1 MSRLIVKNLPT
12 TITEEKFKKTFSS
25 QGGEVTD
32 VQLKYTKEGK
42 FRHFGFVG
50 FKTEEGAEKAKKY
63 FNNTYI
69 GATKVSVELCA
80 DLGDSVNKP
89 RAWSKYASDSSAYKS
104 INDEDKS
111 IDEIKPKKDKKQ
123 KKKEKQAKVDALLEK
138 YKGDAKFQ
146 EFLNIHK
153 RNATATAS
161 WNNDAILE
169 AGKTYEEDE
178 ENIGPK
184 VDDTDNESANGDEN
198 ENSKVAL
205 DNKVSDLDYLKSLSA
220 STEIKDNES
229 ENKEKPESDE
239 RTPKPTRQPKNE
251 TYFTVKLSGLPFKAK
266 KKDVKT
272 FFGTLKPKS
281 IRVPQKIK
289 GIAYAGFATEKE
301 WKNAL
306 NKNKSFL
313 GSSQILVVRY
323 DKQRNDFS
331 EEQKQ
336 DKWKKQEDD
345 LKNEESVG
353 ESGRLFIRNLSY
365 TTTESDIEDLFKK
378 FGPLT
383 EINLP
388 IGKYLNNYETL
399 QKVITLNNKIQIWLI
414 W

>member
-12 TITEEKFKKTFSS
+12 TITEDKFRKTFSS

-50 FKTEEGAEKAKKY
+50 FKTDEGAQKAKQY

-69 GATKVSVELCA
+69 GATKVSVEVCA

-104 INDEDKS
+104 INNQDES
-111 IDEIKPKKDKKQ
+111 VEHVTPKKDKKQ

-138 YKGDAKFQ
+138 YKDDAKFQ

-153 RNATATAS
+153 RNATASAT
-161 WNNDAILE
+161 WNNDAILD

-184 VDDTDNESANGDEN
+184 ADDADKKDDLPNESIEN
-198 ENSKVAL
+198 NKVAL
-205 DNKVSDLDYLKSLSA
+205 DEKVSDLDYLKSLS
-220 STEIKDNES
+220 SSFETKKNDPEQVKQQESQTNENI
-229 ENKEKPESDE
+229 NKKVKE
-239 RTPKPTRQPKNE
+239 PKNE
-251 TYFTVKLSGLPFKAK
+251 AYYTVKLSGLPFKAK
-266 KKDVKT
+266 KKDVKS
-272 FFGTLKPKS
+272 FFGSIKPKS

-301 WKNAL
+301 WKSAL

-323 DKQRNDFS
+323 DKQRNNESD
-331 EEQKQ
+331 EQKQ
-336 DKWKKQEDD
+336 DKWKQQEDA

-365 TTTESDIEDLFKK
+365 SVTESDIEDLFKK

-388 IGKYLNNYETL
+388 IGT
-399 QKVITLNNKIQIWLI
+399 
-414 W
+414 

>member
-12 TITEEKFKKTFSS
+12 TITEDKFRKTFSS

-50 FKTEEGAEKAKKY
+50 FKTDEGAEKAKKY

-69 GATKVSVELCA
+69 GATKVSVEVCA
-80 DLGDSVNKP
+80 DLGDSANKP

-104 INDEDKS
+104 INNQDERV
-111 IDEIKPKKDKKQ
+111 EHVTPKKDKKQ

-138 YKGDAKFQ
+138 YKDDAKFQ

-153 RNATATAS
+153 RNATASAT

-169 AGKTYEEDE
+169 AGKTFEEDE

-184 VDDTDNESANGDEN
+184 ADDVDKEDDLSNESIEN
-198 ENSKVAL
+198 NKVAL
-205 DNKVSDLDYLKSLSA
+205 DEKVSDLDYLKSLSSSVETKENDPEQA
-220 STEIKDNES
+220 KQRES
-229 ENKEKPESDE
+229 QTKENINKKVKE
-239 RTPKPTRQPKNE
+239 PKNE
-251 TYFTVKLSGLPFKAK
+251 AYYTVKLSGLPFKAK
-266 KKDVKT
+266 KKDVKA

-323 DKQRNDFS
+323 DKQRNNES

-336 DKWKKQEDD
+336 DKWKQQEDA

-365 TTTESDIEDLFKK
+365 SVTESDIEDLFKK

-388 IGKYLNNYETL
+388 IGT
-399 QKVITLNNKIQIWLI
+399 
-414 W
+414 

>member
-1 MSRLIVKNLPT
+1 MPT
-12 TITEEKFKKTFSS
+12 TITEDKFRKTFSS

-50 FKTEEGAEKAKKY
+50 FKTDEGAEKAKKY

-69 GATKVSVELCA
+69 GATKVSVEVCA

-104 INDEDKS
+104 INNQDES
-111 IDEIKPKKDKKQ
+111 VEHVTPKKDKKQ
-123 KKKEKQAKVDALLEK
+123 KKKEKQVKVDALLEK
-138 YKGDAKFQ
+138 YKNDAKFQ

-153 RNATATAS
+153 RNATASAT

-169 AGKTYEEDE
+169 AGKSYEEDE

-184 VDDTDNESANGDEN
+184 ADSVDKEDDLAN
-198 ENSKVAL
+198 ENIENNKVAL
-205 DNKVSDLDYLKSLSA
+205 DKKISDLDYLKSLS
-220 STEIKDNES
+220 SSVETKKNDSEQTKEQES
-229 ENKEKPESDE
+229 QTNKKVKE
-239 RTPKPTRQPKNE
+239 PKNE
-251 TYFTVKLSGLPFKAK
+251 NYYTVKLSGLPFKAK
-266 KKDVKT
+266 KKDVKA

-301 WKNAL
+301 WKTAL

-323 DKQRNDFS
+323 DKQRNNES

-336 DKWKKQEDD
+336 DKWKQQEDA

-365 TTTESDIEDLFKK
+365 SVTESDIEDLFKK

-383 EINLP
+383 EINVP
-388 IGKYLNNYETL
+388 IGT
-399 QKVITLNNKIQIWLI
+399 
-414 W
+414 

>member
-12 TITEEKFKKTFSS
+12 TITEDKFRKTFSS

-50 FKTEEGAEKAKKY
+50 FKTDEGAQKAKQY

-69 GATKVSVELCA
+69 GATKVSVEVCA

-104 INDEDKS
+104 INNQDES
-111 IDEIKPKKDKKQ
+111 VEHVTPKKDKKQ

-138 YKGDAKFQ
+138 YKDDAKFQ

-153 RNATATAS
+153 RNATASAT
-161 WNNDAILE
+161 WNNDAILD

-184 VDDTDNESANGDEN
+184 ADDADKEDDLSNESIEN
-198 ENSKVAL
+198 NKVAL
-205 DNKVSDLDYLKSLSA
+205 DEKVSDLDYLKSLS
-220 STEIKDNES
+220 SSFETKKNDPEQVKQQESQTNENI
-229 ENKEKPESDE
+229 NKKVKE
-239 RTPKPTRQPKNE
+239 PKNE
-251 TYFTVKLSGLPFKAK
+251 AYYTVKLSGLPFKAK
-266 KKDVKT
+266 KKDVKS
-272 FFGTLKPKS
+272 FFGTIKPKS

-301 WKNAL
+301 WKSAL

-323 DKQRNDFS
+323 DKQRNNESD
-331 EEQKQ
+331 EQKQ
-336 DKWKKQEDD
+336 DKWKQQEDA

-365 TTTESDIEDLFKK
+365 SVTESDIEDLFKK

-388 IGKYLNNYETL
+388 IGT
-399 QKVITLNNKIQIWLI
+399 
-414 W
+414 

>member
-12 TITEEKFKKTFSS
+12 TITEDKFRKTFSS

-50 FKTEEGAEKAKKY
+50 FKTDEGAEKAKKY

-69 GATKVSVELCA
+69 GATKVSVEVCA

-104 INDEDKS
+104 INNPDES
-111 IDEIKPKKDKKQ
+111 EEHVTPKKDKKQ

-138 YKGDAKFQ
+138 YKNDAKFQ

-153 RNATATAS
+153 RNATASAT

-169 AGKTYEEDE
+169 AGKSYEEDE

-184 VDDTDNESANGDEN
+184 ADSVDKEDDLAN
-198 ENSKVAL
+198 ENIENNKVAL
-205 DNKVSDLDYLKSLSA
+205 DKKISDLDYLKSLS
-220 STEIKDNES
+220 SSVETKKNDSEQTKEQES
-229 ENKEKPESDE
+229 QTNKKVKE
-239 RTPKPTRQPKNE
+239 PKNE
-251 TYFTVKLSGLPFKAK
+251 NYYTVKLSGLPFKAK
-266 KKDVKT
+266 KKDVKA

-301 WKNAL
+301 WKTAL

-323 DKQRNDFS
+323 DKQRNNES

-336 DKWKKQEDD
+336 DKWKQQEDA

-365 TTTESDIEDLFKK
+365 SVTESDIEDLFKK

-383 EINLP
+383 EINVP
-388 IGKYLNNYETL
+388 IGT
-399 QKVITLNNKIQIWLI
+399 
-414 W
+414 

>member
-12 TITEEKFKKTFSS
+12 TITEGKFKKTFES

-50 FKTEEGAEKAKKY
+50 FKTDEEAEKAKKY

-89 RAWSKYASDSSAYKS
+89 RAWSKYASDSSAYKV
-104 INDEDKS
+104 INDKVKNTEDIEAPRKS
-111 IDEIKPKKDKKQ
+111 KKE
-123 KKKEKQAKVDALLEK
+123 KKKEKQAKVDSLLEK
-138 YKGDAKFQ
+138 YKDDPKFQ
-146 EFLNIHK
+146 EFLSIHK
-153 RNATATAS
+153 RNATVTAT

-169 AGKTYEEDE
+169 VGKTYEEDG
-178 ENIGPK
+178 ENLGPES
-184 VDDTDNESANGDEN
+184 DNVETKDETN
-198 ENSKVAL
+198 DVNKNNKVAL
-205 DNKVSDLDYLKSLSA
+205 DNKVSDLDYLKSLSSVEA
-220 STEIKDNES
+220 KNNEPTDAQQLETQKIDNI
-229 ENKEKPESDE
+229 
-239 RTPKPTRQPKNE
+239 TKPTKQPKNE
-251 TYFTVKLSGLPFKAK
+251 IYYTVKLSGLPFKAK
-266 KKDVKT
+266 KKDVKS

-281 IRVPQKIK
+281 IRVPLKIK

-323 DKQRNDFS
+323 DKQRSDAS
-331 EEQKQ
+331 DDQKH
-336 DKWKKQEDD
+336 DKWKTQEDG
-345 LKNEESVG
+345 LNNEESVG

-365 TTTESDIEDLFKK
+365 SVTESDIEDLFKK

-383 EINLP
+383 EINVP
-388 IGKYLNNYETL
+388 IGMY
-399 QKVITLNNKIQIWLI
+399 
-414 W
+414 

>member
-12 TITEEKFKKTFSS
+12 TITEDKFRKTFSS

-50 FKTEEGAEKAKKY
+50 FKTDEGAQKAKQY

-69 GATKVSVELCA
+69 GATKVSVEVCA

-104 INDEDKS
+104 INNQDES
-111 IDEIKPKKDKKQ
+111 VEHVTPKKDKKQ
-123 KKKEKQAKVDALLEK
+123 KRKEKQAKVDALLEK
-138 YKGDAKFQ
+138 YKDDAKFQ

-153 RNATATAS
+153 RNATASAT
-161 WNNDAILE
+161 WNNDAILD

-184 VDDTDNESANGDEN
+184 ADDADKEDDLSNESIEN
-198 ENSKVAL
+198 NKVAL
-205 DNKVSDLDYLKSLSA
+205 DEKVSDLDYLKSLS
-220 STEIKDNES
+220 SSFETKKNDPEQVKQQESQTNENI
-229 ENKEKPESDE
+229 NKKVKE
-239 RTPKPTRQPKNE
+239 PKNE
-251 TYFTVKLSGLPFKAK
+251 AYYTVKLSGLPFKAK
-266 KKDVKT
+266 KKDVKS
-272 FFGTLKPKS
+272 FFGSIKPKS

-323 DKQRNDFS
+323 DKQRNNESD
-331 EEQKQ
+331 EQKQ
-336 DKWKKQEDD
+336 DKWKQQEDA

-365 TTTESDIEDLFKK
+365 SVTESDIEDLFKK

-388 IGKYLNNYETL
+388 IGT
-399 QKVITLNNKIQIWLI
+399 
-414 W
+414 

>member
-12 TITEEKFKKTFSS
+12 TITEDKFRKTFSS

-50 FKTEEGAEKAKKY
+50 FKTDEGAEKAKKY

-69 GATKVSVELCA
+69 GATKVSVEVCA

-104 INDEDKS
+104 INNPDES
-111 IDEIKPKKDKKQ
+111 EEHVTPKKDKKQ

-138 YKGDAKFQ
+138 YKNDAKFQ

-153 RNATATAS
+153 RNATASAT

-169 AGKTYEEDE
+169 AGKSYEEDE

-184 VDDTDNESANGDEN
+184 ADSVDIQDDLAN
-198 ENSKVAL
+198 ENIENNKVAL
-205 DNKVSDLDYLKSLSA
+205 DKKISDLDYLKSLS
-220 STEIKDNES
+220 SSVETKKNDSEQTKEQES
-229 ENKEKPESDE
+229 QTNKKVKE
-239 RTPKPTRQPKNE
+239 PKNE
-251 TYFTVKLSGLPFKAK
+251 NYYTVKLSGLPFKAK
-266 KKDVKT
+266 KKDVKA

-301 WKNAL
+301 WKTAL

-323 DKQRNDFS
+323 DKQRNNES

-336 DKWKKQEDD
+336 DKWKQQEDA

-365 TTTESDIEDLFKK
+365 SVTESDIEDLFKK

-383 EINLP
+383 EINVP
-388 IGKYLNNYETL
+388 IGT
-399 QKVITLNNKIQIWLI
+399 
-414 W
+414 

>member
-12 TITEEKFKKTFSS
+12 TITEDKFRKTFSS

-50 FKTEEGAEKAKKY
+50 FKTDEGAQKAKQY

-69 GATKVSVELCA
+69 GATKVSVEVCA

-104 INDEDKS
+104 INNQDES
-111 IDEIKPKKDKKQ
+111 VEHVTPKKDKKQ

-138 YKGDAKFQ
+138 YKDDAKFQ

-153 RNATATAS
+153 RNATASAT
-161 WNNDAILE
+161 WNNDAILD

-184 VDDTDNESANGDEN
+184 ADDADKEDDLSNESIEN
-198 ENSKVAL
+198 NKVAL
-205 DNKVSDLDYLKSLSA
+205 DEKVSDLDYLKSLS
-220 STEIKDNES
+220 SSFETKKNDPEQVKQQESQTNENI
-229 ENKEKPESDE
+229 NKKVKE
-239 RTPKPTRQPKNE
+239 PKNE
-251 TYFTVKLSGLPFKAK
+251 AYYTVKLSGLPFKAK
-266 KKDVKT
+266 KKDVKS
-272 FFGTLKPKS
+272 FFGSIKPKS

-323 DKQRNDFS
+323 DKQRNNESD
-331 EEQKQ
+331 EQKQ
-336 DKWKKQEDD
+336 DKWKQQEDA

-365 TTTESDIEDLFKK
+365 SVTESDIEDLFKK

-388 IGKYLNNYETL
+388 IGT
-399 QKVITLNNKIQIWLI
+399 
-414 W
+414 

>member
-12 TITEEKFKKTFSS
+12 TITEDKFRKTFSS

-50 FKTEEGAEKAKKY
+50 FKTDEGAQKAKQY

-69 GATKVSVELCA
+69 GATKVSVEVCA

-104 INDEDKS
+104 INNQDES
-111 IDEIKPKKDKKQ
+111 VEHVTPKKDKKQ

-138 YKGDAKFQ
+138 YKDDAKFQ

-153 RNATATAS
+153 RNATASAT
-161 WNNDAILE
+161 WNNDAILD

-178 ENIGPK
+178 ENIGPTA
-184 VDDTDNESANGDEN
+184 DDADKEDDLSNESIEN
-198 ENSKVAL
+198 NKVAL
-205 DNKVSDLDYLKSLSA
+205 DEKVSDLDYLKSLS
-220 STEIKDNES
+220 SSFETKKNDPEQVKQQESQTNENI
-229 ENKEKPESDE
+229 NKKVKE
-239 RTPKPTRQPKNE
+239 PKNE
-251 TYFTVKLSGLPFKAK
+251 AYYTVKLSGLPFKAK
-266 KKDVKT
+266 KKDVKS
-272 FFGTLKPKS
+272 FFGTIKPKS

-323 DKQRNDFS
+323 DKQRNNESD
-331 EEQKQ
+331 EQKQ
-336 DKWKKQEDD
+336 DKWKQQEDA

-365 TTTESDIEDLFKK
+365 SVTESDIEDLFKK

-388 IGKYLNNYETL
+388 IGT
-399 QKVITLNNKIQIWLI
+399 
-414 W
+414 

>member
-12 TITEEKFKKTFSS
+12 TITEDKFRKTFSS

-50 FKTEEGAEKAKKY
+50 FKTDEGAQKAKQY

-69 GATKVSVELCA
+69 GATKVSVEVCA

-104 INDEDKS
+104 INNQDES
-111 IDEIKPKKDKKQ
+111 VEHVTPKKDKKQ

-138 YKGDAKFQ
+138 YKDDAKFQ

-153 RNATATAS
+153 RNATASAT
-161 WNNDAILE
+161 WNNDAILD

-184 VDDTDNESANGDEN
+184 ANDADKEEDLSNESIEN
-198 ENSKVAL
+198 NKVAL
-205 DNKVSDLDYLKSLSA
+205 DEKVSDLDYLKSLS
-220 STEIKDNES
+220 SSFETKKNDSEQVKQQESQTNENI
-229 ENKEKPESDE
+229 NKKVKE
-239 RTPKPTRQPKNE
+239 PKNE
-251 TYFTVKLSGLPFKAK
+251 AYYTVKLSGLPFKAK
-266 KKDVKT
+266 KKDVKS
-272 FFGTLKPKS
+272 FFGTIKPKS

-323 DKQRNDFS
+323 DKQRNNESD
-331 EEQKQ
+331 EQKQ
-336 DKWKKQEDD
+336 DKWKQQEDA

-365 TTTESDIEDLFKK
+365 SVTESDIEDLFKK

-388 IGKYLNNYETL
+388 IGT
-399 QKVITLNNKIQIWLI
+399 
-414 W
+414 